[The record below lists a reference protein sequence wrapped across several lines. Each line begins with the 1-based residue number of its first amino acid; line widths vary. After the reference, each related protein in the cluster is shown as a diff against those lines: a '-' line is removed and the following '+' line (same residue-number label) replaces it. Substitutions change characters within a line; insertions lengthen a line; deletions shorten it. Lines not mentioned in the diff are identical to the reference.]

1 MDNISSSL
9 ADSELI
15 SLIEDLNESFRS
27 TLSDEQVTK
36 YFYFLNRNENIIRS
50 LMINP
55 PIVNHPSFNFT

>member
-1 MDNISSSL
+1 MDNINTSL
-9 ADSELI
+9 ADSEIL

-36 YFYFLNRNENIIRS
+36 YFYFLNRNESIIRS

-55 PIVNHPSFNFT
+55 PIPNRPSFNFT